1 MFRARGHRIVAIA
14 VAGTLL
20 LSACGGDD
28 SSSSDTTES
37 GGGGTG
43 GEGDG
48 GAFAVNTDD
57 CPDDSATEPIE
68 GTVKIGTTLPLSGG
82 AAAAAFAPVK
92 EGLENY
98 FEYANEN
105 ELLPG
110 YTIELTVKDDQFDS
124 NLTTPA
130 VEQLID
136 ETDVDLFTG
145 MIGTA
150 NNQAV
155 RDLLNE
161 ECYPQLFANT
171 GAPIWGDV
179 ENYPWTTGGLPPY
192 NTETAIYVEDIAR
205 EFPDGSTAAVFH
217 VNSEFGDA
225 YQAAFAELAPTPAS
239 RSSTSRRSRTPT
251 RTLRRRR

>member
-110 YTIELTVKDDQFDS
+110 YTIELTVEGRPVQLEPHHPGRRAADRRDRGRPLHRDDRHGQQ
-124 NLTTPA
+124 P
-130 VEQLID
+130 
-136 ETDVDLFTG
+136 G
-145 MIGTA
+145 
-150 NNQAV
+150 
-155 RDLLNE
+155 R
-161 ECYPQLFANT
+161 P
-171 GAPIWGDV
+171 
-179 ENYPWTTGGLPPY
+179 
-192 NTETAIYVEDIAR
+192 
-205 EFPDGSTAAVFH
+205 
-217 VNSEFGDA
+217 
-225 YQAAFAELAPTPAS
+225 
-239 RSSTSRRSRTPT
+239 
-251 RTLRRRR
+251 